1 MSTEAAALAK
11 KLAEVMGLVGWI
23 PKKGRNTFQNYDFVR
38 EVDIVD
44 AVSEHL
50 AARFV
55 AVIPKVVN
63 MHYEPTTTKAG
74 VAGYFAVV
82 TMSYTFIDGETG
94 ESLTCEAVGAG
105 TDQPGDKA
113 FYKAQT
119 GAKKFALTQ
128 AFLIATGEDP
138 EDEQA
143 PKKGKEAP
151 KAGAEKARPAD
162 SKAQAPK
169 PATAVPRTEH
179 GDLVQRLMDALPKDH
194 PQKATLSSASP
205 AKLKALA
212 KSIGLDLSASTDP
225 EKPEGGVSKAQPGT
239 STLADRAGGDTP
251 PEGHFAHWA
260 TIAVDQFGWFPH
272 QLLEEIQKTPE
283 GKAITDL
290 RWLDPSS
297 SQAKQIVAKISKETS
312 AA

>member
-1 MSTEAAALAK
+1 VSTDGAALAK

-74 VAGYFAVV
+74 VSGYFAVV

-94 ESLTCEAVGAG
+94 ESLTCEAIGAG

-143 PKKGKEAP
+143 PKKAN
-151 KAGAEKARPAD
+151 AEKAKPAD
-162 SKAQAPK
+162 PKAQPPK
-169 PATAVPRTEH
+169 PAAAVSRTEH
-179 GDLVQRLMDALPKDH
+179 GNLVQKLQDVLPKDH
-194 PQKATLSSASP
+194 PQRATLSSASP
-205 AKLKALA
+205 AKLRALA
-212 KSIGLDLSASTDP
+212 KSAGLDLSASTDP
-225 EKPEGGVSKAQPGT
+225 ERPEGGEPGI
-239 STLADRAGGDTP
+239 DRVDAGSP
-251 PEGHFAHWA
+251 PEGHFEFWA
-260 TIAVDQFGWFPH
+260 DIAQKAQLWPE
-272 QLLEEIQKTPE
+272 QLLTQIQATKE
-283 GKAITDL
+283 GQGVADL
-290 RWLDPSS
+290 RWFDPNSE
-297 SQAKQIVAKISKETS
+297 QAKKVVATIGRGT